1 MIYAT
6 SDDYIRFYGSV
17 TAEQIG
23 KLNGDNN
30 NGLMAAHDGELKLTE
45 NATRADAAQLLATLY
60 KMIF

>member
-1 MIYAT
+1 MGEYPDA
-6 SDDYIRFYGSV
+6 
-17 TAEQIG
+17 AEANPELAG
-23 KLNGDNN
+23 VLAWLLD